1 MIDTLVIVLSIFVL
15 LFLVLIYIQLPDRAP
30 HFKWSELSFYNRDD
44 ANNSRHNDLDDKQLK
59 ALNQILENEKQNNTP
74 YRTTSA
80 ATTGAA
86 TTGAATTSAATTS
99 AATTGAAT
107 TGAATTGAATT
118 GAATTGAA
126 TTGAATTG
134 FPPGADFA
142 PGFPSSPAATSNK
155 NELIE
160 YVDYFIRNDIYSP
173 LIVLKMNEI
182 EKKSYYINSSPLY
195 QLTTQ
200 TISDAIVTLQNSNM
214 EGSIYNFSN
223 LSQRTSYNDLYE
235 QNEFF
240 AKLVWA
246 ICIYVRTGQYSIKSN
261 VTATE
266 TTRANFTDIP
276 SFVETQISRDFD
288 KLTKDAILY
297 FVDSLV
303 NKYGYI

>member
-1 MIDTLVIVLSIFVL
+1 
-15 LFLVLIYIQLPDRAP
+15 
-30 HFKWSELSFYNRDD
+30 
-44 ANNSRHNDLDDKQLK
+44 
-59 ALNQILENEKQNNTP
+59 
-74 YRTTSA
+74 
-80 ATTGAA
+80 
-86 TTGAATTSAATTS
+86 
-99 AATTGAAT
+99 
-107 TGAATTGAATT
+107 
-118 GAATTGAA
+118 
-126 TTGAATTG
+126 
-134 FPPGADFA
+134 
-142 PGFPSSPAATSNK
+142 
-155 NELIE
+155 
-160 YVDYFIRNDIYSP
+160 
-173 LIVLKMNEI
+173 
-182 EKKSYYINSSPLY
+182 
-195 QLTTQ
+195 
-200 TISDAIVTLQNSNM
+200 M